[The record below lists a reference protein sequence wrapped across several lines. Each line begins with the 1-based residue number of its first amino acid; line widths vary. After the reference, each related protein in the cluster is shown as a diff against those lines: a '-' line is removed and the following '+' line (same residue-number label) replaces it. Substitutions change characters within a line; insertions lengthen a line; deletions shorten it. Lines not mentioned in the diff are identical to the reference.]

1 MNRVVSAGEIQG
13 KAKVEQLLGDVVR
26 TLARSRLSGAIR
38 SVDARL
44 LSRSPEELLAIRP
57 TSNGAWECEFR
68 PMVEL
73 LLREILAISSRD
85 DESAD
90 AREREIAGVMTL
102 AGY

>member
-1 MNRVVSAGEIQG
+1 M
-13 KAKVEQLLGDVVR
+13 
-26 TLARSRLSGAIR
+26 
-38 SVDARL
+38 
-44 LSRSPEELLAIRP
+44 
-57 TSNGAWECEFR
+57 SNGAWVCEFR

-102 AGY
+102 AGF

>member
-1 MNRVVSAGEIQG
+1 MSTGEIQG
-13 KAKVEQLLGDVVR
+13 KAEVEQLLGEVVQ
-26 TLARSRLSGAIR
+26 TLARSTLSGAIR

-44 LSRSPEELLAIRP
+44 LSRPPEELLEIRP
-57 TSNGAWECEFR
+57 TSNGAWVCEFR

-85 DESAD
+85 ESVG
-90 AREREIAGVMTL
+90 AREREIDGVMTL

>member
-1 MNRVVSAGEIQG
+1 MSTGEIQG
-13 KAKVEQLLGDVVR
+13 KAEVEQLLGEVVQ
-26 TLARSRLSGAIR
+26 TLARSRLNGAIR

-44 LSRSPEELLAIRP
+44 LSRPPEELLEIRP
-57 TSNGAWECEFR
+57 MSNGAWVCEFR

-85 DESAD
+85 ESVE

>member
-1 MNRVVSAGEIQG
+1 MQ
-13 KAKVEQLLGDVVR
+13 
-26 TLARSRLSGAIR
+26 TLARSGLSGAIR

-44 LSRSPEELLAIRP
+44 LSRPPEELLEIRP
-57 TSNGAWECEFR
+57 VSNGAWVCEFR

-85 DESAD
+85 ESVD

>member
-1 MNRVVSAGEIQG
+1 VSTGEIQG
-13 KAKVEQLLGDVVR
+13 RAEVEQLLGEVVQ
-26 TLARSRLSGAIR
+26 TLARSRLRGAIR

-44 LSRSPEELLAIRP
+44 LSRPPEELLEIRP
-57 TSNGAWECEFR
+57 RPNGAWECEFR

-85 DESAD
+85 ESVD

>member
-1 MNRVVSAGEIQG
+1 MSAGEIQG
-13 KAKVEQLLGDVVR
+13 KAEVEQLLGEVVQ
-26 TLARSRLSGAIR
+26 TLARSRLNGAIR

-44 LSRSPEELLAIRP
+44 LSRPPEELLEIRAM
-57 TSNGAWECEFR
+57 SNGAWVCEFR

-73 LLREILAISSRD
+73 LLRQILAIASRD
-85 DESAD
+85 ESVD

>member
-1 MNRVVSAGEIQG
+1 M
-13 KAKVEQLLGDVVR
+13 
-26 TLARSRLSGAIR
+26 
-38 SVDARL
+38 
-44 LSRSPEELLAIRP
+44 
-57 TSNGAWECEFR
+57 SNGAWVCEFR

-85 DESAD
+85 ESVD